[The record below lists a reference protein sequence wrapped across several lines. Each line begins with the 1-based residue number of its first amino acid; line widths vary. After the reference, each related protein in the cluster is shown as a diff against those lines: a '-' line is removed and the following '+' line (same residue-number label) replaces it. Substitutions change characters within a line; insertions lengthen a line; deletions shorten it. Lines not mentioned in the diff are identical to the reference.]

1 MSTQYKGSV
10 LSSTEQPTSTSSATG
25 IWTTSD
31 VMQAQKAST
40 WVTLSF
46 PTEFLL
52 IAGGGP
58 GGWNYCGGGGAGGVV
73 LSSAL
78 TVTPSTSYTVTIGAG
93 GTPPAGTGT
102 VPGSFFSQHSSNFQ
116 PVLLVG
122 AAAFEQQ
129 EF

>member
-10 LSSTEQPTSTSSATG
+10 LSSTEQPTSTSSAKG

-40 WVTLSF
+40 WVTLAF
-46 PTEFLL
+46 PIEFLL

-73 LSSAL
+73 LSTSLSVA
-78 TVTPSTSYTVTIGAG
+78 PATSYTVTIGAG
-93 GTPPAGTGT
+93 GTG
-102 VPGSFFSQHSSNFQ
+102 PGSGGVPNSGNNSVFTFNSAWRNS
-116 PVLLVG
+116 
-122 AAAFEQQ
+122 
-129 EF
+129 